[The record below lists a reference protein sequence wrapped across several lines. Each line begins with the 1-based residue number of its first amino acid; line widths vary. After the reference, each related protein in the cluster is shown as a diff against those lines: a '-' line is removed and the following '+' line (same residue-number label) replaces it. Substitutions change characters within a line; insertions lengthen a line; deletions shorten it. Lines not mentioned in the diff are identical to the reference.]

1 MEIQIAILCLALGLL
16 ASVYLTLQIKMEMR
30 RNDGNWRKEIEQIR
44 FQLNDQR
51 SNWIQTARRDD
62 SILASQVIT
71 PKVPL
76 KAEVAFP
83 LRASGTVSAAPST
96 LWGGS
101 TKAKAIEMVRQGESS
116 TKISAALSL
125 PKPEV
130 EFLMKLQR
138 AANEG

>member
-1 MEIQIAILCLALGLL
+1 METQIAILCLALGLL

-30 RNDGNWRKEIEQIR
+30 RNDSNWRKEIEQIR

-51 SNWIQTARRDD
+51 SNWIQTVRRDD
-62 SILASQVIT
+62 SILASQVLT

-83 LRASGTVSAAPST
+83 LRASGAMSTAGST